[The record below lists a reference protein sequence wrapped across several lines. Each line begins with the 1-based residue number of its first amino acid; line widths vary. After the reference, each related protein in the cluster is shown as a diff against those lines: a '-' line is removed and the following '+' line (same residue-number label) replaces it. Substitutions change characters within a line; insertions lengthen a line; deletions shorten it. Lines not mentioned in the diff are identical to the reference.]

1 MHNLRSNYYSFSS
14 TSGAFDNRFKLHYTS
29 NALGISDQD
38 NMNTFSYINNS
49 ILNVQSTKNIELVEI
64 YDISGK
70 LIKSCPLS
78 DAKQNFETDFI
89 A

>member
-1 MHNLRSNYYSFSS
+1 
-14 TSGAFDNRFKLHYTS
+14 
-29 NALGISDQD
+29 
-38 NMNTFSYINNS
+38 MNTFSYINNS

-78 DAKQNFETDFI
+78 DAKQNFETDFNYSKGVYI
-89 A
+89 LKIKLDNGITVTKKQLN